1 MGVNHKRYKR
11 AAPTFG
17 KIKVFRS
24 FASFTLT
31 HSFTMEKVLVGWG
44 RGIDTR
50 DVEDD
55 SLVRALPIG
64 GFIYAFKDGSR
75 GVRWG
80 SLGMVHIGF
89 IVSIILRSFIEVHRP
104 QRTGYER
111 LTNGA
116 YERLKNGVFERLMN
130 ALRTGSMDLMN
141 LMQCQN
147 NQRKLLRAH

>member
-1 MGVNHKRYKR
+1 
-11 AAPTFG
+11 
-17 KIKVFRS
+17 
-24 FASFTLT
+24 
-31 HSFTMEKVLVGWG
+31 
-44 RGIDTR
+44 
-50 DVEDD
+50 
-55 SLVRALPIG
+55 
-64 GFIYAFKDGSR
+64 
-75 GVRWG
+75 
-80 SLGMVHIGF
+80 MVHIGF